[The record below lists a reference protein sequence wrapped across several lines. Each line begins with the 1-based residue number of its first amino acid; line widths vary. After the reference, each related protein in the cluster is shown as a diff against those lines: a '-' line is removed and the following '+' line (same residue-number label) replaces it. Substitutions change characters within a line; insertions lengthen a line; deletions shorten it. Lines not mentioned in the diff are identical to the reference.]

1 MKKVSV
7 IVPVYNAEKTL
18 AGCLGNLVHQTLSDI
33 EIIVINDASTDGS
46 LRILHECEAQFPDK
60 VLLIDSAENMGPGG
74 ARNLGLDYASGEYL
88 GFCDADDLAGTQ
100 MYETLYRAAK
110 AGDYDMVDCGYLD
123 ALNDRAI
130 VMTGDDCT
138 GILDDKKRSR
148 LIVTGGFLWSRLMRR
163 SLFETPE
170 KLRFREGVIL
180 EDADVMTYL
189 LSVAKSVGNVK
200 EILYH
205 YRTFEDSASKLVE
218 PAGYVRNILEAMRA
232 VYDKTHALDGYAG
245 IRDAVEYEILQMY
258 SWGINLCFNTKQE
271 MRRGKGNR
279 TFDPDSALRELCD
292 LKNRLVTSRSYR
304 DNPFVKEKI
313 PEDDLKIMEAADKQ
327 GPDGVR
333 CGLHA
338 GQVDCGDR

>member
-1 MKKVSV
+1 MTKPQERDAFPYKTMKKVSV
-7 IVPVYNAEKTL
+7 IIPVYNAEKTL
-18 AGCLGNLVHQTLSDI
+18 VGCLGNLVHQTLEDI

-46 LRILHECEAQFPDK
+46 LSILHECEAQFPDK
-60 VLLIDSAENMGPGG
+60 VLLIDSGENRGPGG

-148 LIVTGGFLWSRLMRR
+148 LIVTGGFLWSRLIRR

-218 PAGYVRNILEAMRA
+218 PAGYVRNISEAMQA
-232 VYDKTHALDGYAG
+232 VYDKTHALEGYAG

-258 SWGINLCFNTKQE
+258 SWGLNLCLHTKQE
-271 MRRGKGNR
+271 RRRGGGAH
-279 TFDPDSALRELCD
+279 TFDPDRVMRALCA
-292 LKNRLVTSRSYR
+292 LKDRLVPDR
-304 DNPFVKEKI
+304 DFRKNPFVSEKI
-313 PEDDLKIMEAADKQ
+313 PEADLKIMEEAD
-327 GPDGVR
+327 R
-333 CGLHA
+333 A
-338 GQVDCGDR
+338 GKS